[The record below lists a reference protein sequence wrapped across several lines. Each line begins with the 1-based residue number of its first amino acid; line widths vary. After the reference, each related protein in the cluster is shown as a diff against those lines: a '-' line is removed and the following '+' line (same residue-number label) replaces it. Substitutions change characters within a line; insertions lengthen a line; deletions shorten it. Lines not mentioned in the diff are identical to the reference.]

1 MKLGTLELQGQTVL
15 APMAGVTDWAFR
27 CICQSLGA
35 AVTVTEMVSSRAL
48 VYRDKKSMRLLRR
61 TDGGVC
67 GVQLGGLAEVSYT
80 GTVPGVGNIGLT
92 ADGSG
97 GVFTQESETWLNF
110 LHQNGISWA
119 NWSLCD
125 KNETSAALKPGTP
138 TNRPWTGNDL
148 TPSGKFVFS
157 HF

>member
-1 MKLGTLELQGQTVL
+1 MCIEILHLVSEWGT
-15 APMAGVTDWAFR
+15 
-27 CICQSLGA
+27 
-35 AVTVTEMVSSRAL
+35 SR
-48 VYRDKKSMRLLRR
+48 
-61 TDGGVC
+61 
-67 GVQLGGLAEVSYT
+67 
-80 GTVPGVGNIGLT
+80 

-125 KNETSAALKPGTP
+125 KNETSAALKPSTP

>member
-1 MKLGTLELQGQTVL
+1 M
-15 APMAGVTDWAFR
+15 
-27 CICQSLGA
+27 
-35 AVTVTEMVSSRAL
+35 
-48 VYRDKKSMRLLRR
+48 
-61 TDGGVC
+61 
-67 GVQLGGLAEVSYT
+67 
-80 GTVPGVGNIGLT
+80 
-92 ADGSG
+92 
-97 GVFTQESETWLNF
+97 FTQESETWLNF

>member
-1 MKLGTLELQGQTVL
+1 MFQRFGYSGPIPLQIYCKFFV
-15 APMAGVTDWAFR
+15 M
-27 CICQSLGA
+27 CIEILHF
-35 AVTVTEMVSSRAL
+35 VSEWSVSR
-48 VYRDKKSMRLLRR
+48 
-61 TDGGVC
+61 
-67 GVQLGGLAEVSYT
+67 
-80 GTVPGVGNIGLT
+80 

>member
-1 MKLGTLELQGQTVL
+1 MCIEILHLVSEWGT
-15 APMAGVTDWAFR
+15 
-27 CICQSLGA
+27 
-35 AVTVTEMVSSRAL
+35 SR
-48 VYRDKKSMRLLRR
+48 
-61 TDGGVC
+61 
-67 GVQLGGLAEVSYT
+67 
-80 GTVPGVGNIGLT
+80 

-148 TPSGKFVFS
+148 TPSWKFVFS
-157 HF
+157 HFRKSQHIFAKKIKKFQTQAAKAVEKTASADRKPRISRG

>member
-1 MKLGTLELQGQTVL
+1 MCIEILHLVSVWGT
-15 APMAGVTDWAFR
+15 
-27 CICQSLGA
+27 
-35 AVTVTEMVSSRAL
+35 SR
-48 VYRDKKSMRLLRR
+48 
-61 TDGGVC
+61 
-67 GVQLGGLAEVSYT
+67 
-80 GTVPGVGNIGLT
+80 